1 MDPKNAPD
9 VLRLVKSF
17 RDKYG
22 YNKSIWVYTGYIFE
36 NLVEIGNPSVIDILN
51 SIDIL
56 VDGPFIESQKS
67 LLLKFR
73 GSRNQRIIL
82 SRESFITGKLTI
94 CEEIMK
100 GERDT

>member
-1 MDPKNAPD
+1 MKYNDISFHRKN
-9 VLRLVKSF
+9 
-17 RDKYG
+17 
-22 YNKSIWVYTGYIFE
+22 IWIYTGYIFE
-36 NLVEIGNPSVIDILN
+36 NLVDIGNPSVIDILN
-51 SIDIL
+51 SIDII

-94 CEEIMK
+94 CKEIMK
-100 GERDT
+100 GKRGT